1 MTIEDFDGACE
12 VSDATE
18 LENSLNRRYSQEAN
32 SFWLTHAPSKSPSLA
47 ILVKGDLASL
57 NYFPGGNSAGFRSV
71 GEVKG
76 LNPEEMSTVYL
87 DSPNQE
93 QEVLN
98 SSIVP
103 FSDALKTAKEFL
115 ASKELPSTIEW
126 FEL

>member
-1 MTIEDFDGACE
+1 MTIEDFNGTCD
-12 VSDATE
+12 VSNATE
-18 LENSLNRRYSQEAN
+18 LENALNKRYGQEAN
-32 SFWLTHAPSKSPSLA
+32 SFWLTHSPSKSPSLA

-57 NYFPGGNSAGFRSV
+57 NYFPGGDSAGFTSV

-76 LNPEEMSTVYL
+76 LNPDEMSIFYL
-87 DSPNQE
+87 DNPNQE

-115 ASKELPSTIEW
+115 ASKKLPSTIEW

>member
-1 MTIEDFDGACE
+1 MTIEDFYGACE

-18 LENSLNRRYSQEAN
+18 LENALNRRYGKEAN
-32 SFWLTHAPSKSPSLA
+32 SFWLTHSPSKSPSLA

-57 NYFPGGNSAGFRSV
+57 NYFPGG
-71 GEVKG
+71 EVDG
-76 LNPEEMSTVYL
+76 LNPEEMSIFYL
-87 DSPNQE
+87 DNPNQE

-103 FSDALKTAKEFL
+103 FSDALKTAKELL
-115 ASKELPSTIEW
+115 ASKELRSAIEW